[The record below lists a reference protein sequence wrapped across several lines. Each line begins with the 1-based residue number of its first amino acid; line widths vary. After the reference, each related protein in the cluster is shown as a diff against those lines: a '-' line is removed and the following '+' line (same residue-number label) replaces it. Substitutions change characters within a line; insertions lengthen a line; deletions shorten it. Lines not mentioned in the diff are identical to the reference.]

1 MKIDEDMKMKA
12 VLFDVYGTLIST
24 GTGSINAVKSI
35 LAKKHSEIEP
45 EAFYAEWKQLH
56 KKRMR
61 QTLFLTE
68 REIFMKDLAE
78 LYSVYGI
85 AGDYKEDVKIM
96 LESLYNRTVFPE
108 VPEAINRLSKK
119 YEVIIASN
127 TDTEPLLQNFDY
139 NGLVF
144 RKIYTSEGLMAYK
157 PNPKFYLTILNEC
170 GYSPEEVLYVGDS
183 CEEDIIA
190 PSQLGIKTA
199 LVDRKKSGNEYGQTF
214 SINDI
219 SQLCPILGC

>member
-1 MKIDEDMKMKA
+1 MKA

-85 AGDYKEDVKIM
+85 AGIIRKMSKLCWRAFITALFIQRCPKRLTDYQKNM
-96 LESLYNRTVFPE
+96 
-108 VPEAINRLSKK
+108 RLSLPQILTQNRFFKIL
-119 YEVIIASN
+119 II
-127 TDTEPLLQNFDY
+127 T
-139 NGLVF
+139 GLF

>member
-1 MKIDEDMKMKA
+1 M
-12 VLFDVYGTLIST
+12 
-24 GTGSINAVKSI
+24 
-35 LAKKHSEIEP
+35 
-45 EAFYAEWKQLH
+45 
-56 KKRMR
+56 
-61 QTLFLTE
+61 TE

-96 LESLYNRTVFPE
+96 LESLYNRTVYPE

-144 RKIYTSEGLMAYK
+144 GKS
-157 PNPKFYLTILNEC
+157 ILRR
-170 GYSPEEVLYVGDS
+170 
-183 CEEDIIA
+183 A
-190 PSQLGIKTA
+190 
-199 LVDRKKSGNEYGQTF
+199 
-214 SINDI
+214 
-219 SQLCPILGC
+219 

>member
-1 MKIDEDMKMKA
+1 MEATAQKKDA
-12 VLFDVYGTLIST
+12 PNSLFDRER
-24 GTGSINAVKSI
+24 N
-35 LAKKHSEIEP
+35 
-45 EAFYAEWKQLH
+45 FY
-56 KKRMR
+56 
-61 QTLFLTE
+61 E
-68 REIFMKDLAE
+68 RLGRVVFSLWN
-78 LYSVYGI
+78 SR
-85 AGDYKEDVKIM
+85 DYKEDVKIM
-96 LESLYNRTVFPE
+96 LESLYNRTVYPE

-144 RKIYTSEGLMAYK
+144 GKIYTSEGLMAYK